1 MGITRKVARRV
12 LERLCLS
19 IVLAGMLLGVAPSI
33 AAADEGDE
41 ADASS
46 YSSAVVQNRKYDPT
60 HEFTG
65 TIGVLPLDAF
75 AKGITTSGS
84 YTLHFTPQV
93 AWEVAQFSY
102 SFQVQTDLNDK
113 LAAFDIEP
121 TPFELLEYYLA
132 SNFVF
137 KPLYWKGS
145 WLNTGLS
152 YGELLLTAGPAFGW
166 FTRSSR
172 PGVSVGT
179 GFRVFGS
186 QLLSF
191 RLDARYLL
199 FASGFD
205 GGEFDVKDELWL
217 GLGTSLSF

>member
-1 MGITRKVARRV
+1 MGLRQTAAERTLVRLVATCV
-12 LERLCLS
+12 
-19 IVLAGMLLGVAPSI
+19 VVAAMVGHPGP
-33 AAADEGDE
+33 AVAEDDDE
-41 ADASS
+41 ADQSS
-46 YSSAVVQNRKYDPT
+46 YSSAVIQNRKYDPT
-60 HEFTG
+60 HEFTA
-65 TIGVLPLDAF
+65 TIGILPLDAF

-84 YTLHFTPQV
+84 YTLHFSPHA

-102 SFQVQTDLNDK
+102 SFQVETDLNDK

-145 WLNTGLS
+145 WLNTGLT
-152 YGELLLTAGPAFGW
+152 YGELLLTVGPAYGW

-172 PGVSVGT
+172 PGLSIGT
-179 GFRVFGS
+179 GFRLFGS

-191 RLDARYLL
+191 RLDARYLM
-199 FASGFD
+199 FASGLG
-205 GGEFDVKDELWL
+205 GGEFDIKDELWI
-217 GLGTSLSF
+217 GLGTSLTF